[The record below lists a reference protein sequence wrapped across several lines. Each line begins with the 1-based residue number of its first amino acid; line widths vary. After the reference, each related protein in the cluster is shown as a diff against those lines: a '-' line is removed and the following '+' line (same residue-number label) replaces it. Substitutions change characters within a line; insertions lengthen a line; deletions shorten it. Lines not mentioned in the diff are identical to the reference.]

1 MQLSDDFPKGFKY
14 LPGYFS
20 SEEQIRLVETL
31 RCLVKEA
38 PLFTPVMPRT
48 GKPFSV
54 RMTNLGALGWVS
66 DRNGYRYQPQHPENG
81 QPWPDIPE
89 ILLNLWNKVG
99 DCSAAPEA
107 CLVNFY
113 AATAKMGMH
122 QDKDEKTFEAPV
134 VSISLGDTAIF
145 RLGGVKRGGP
155 TQSLKLN
162 SGDVVVLGG
171 ESRLCYHGID
181 RILGGSSSLL
191 KDGGRL
197 NLTLRRISPF

>member
-1 MQLSDDFPKGFKY
+1 MRLSDDFPKGFKY

-20 SEEQIRLVETL
+20 SEEQKEFVDTL
-31 RCLVKEA
+31 RYLVKEA

-54 RMTNLGALGWVS
+54 RMTNLGTLGWVS
-66 DRNGYRYQPQHPENG
+66 DRSGYRYQSQHPETG
-81 QPWPDIPE
+81 QPWPVIPE
-89 ILLNLWNKVG
+89 VLQALWNKVG
-99 DCSAAPEA
+99 NCPAAPEA
-107 CLVNFY
+107 CLVNYY

-122 QDKDEKTFEAPV
+122 QDRDEKTFEAPV
-134 VSISLGDTAIF
+134 VSVSLGDTAIF

-162 SGDVVVLGG
+162 SGDIVVLGG
-171 ESRLCYHGID
+171 EARLCYHGID
-181 RILGGSSSLL
+181 RIQGGSSSLL

>member
-1 MQLSDDFPKGFKY
+1 MQISYDFPKDFKY

-20 SEEQIRLVETL
+20 SEEQKELVDTL
-31 RCLVKEA
+31 RYLVKEA

-54 RMTNLGALGWVS
+54 RMSNLGALGWVS
-66 DRNGYRYQPQHPENG
+66 DKGGYRYQPLHPESG
-81 QPWPDIPE
+81 QAWPDIPE
-89 ILLNLWNKVG
+89 VLQDLWNKVG

-107 CLVNFY
+107 CLVNYY
-113 AATAKMGMH
+113 ASTAKMGMH
-122 QDKDEKTFEAPV
+122 QDRDEKTFEAPV
-134 VSISLGDTAIF
+134 VSVSLGDTAIF

>member
-1 MQLSDDFPKGFKY
+1 MQLTGNFPKGFKY

-20 SEEQIRLVETL
+20 HEEQRELVETL
-31 RCLVKEA
+31 RYLVKES

-54 RMTNLGALGWVS
+54 RMTNLGELGWVS
-66 DRNGYRYQPQHPENG
+66 DRNGYRYQSEHPETG
-81 QPWPDIPE
+81 QAWPTIPE
-89 ILLNLWNKVG
+89 VLNDLWSRVG
-99 DCSAAPEA
+99 ECEAVPET
-107 CLVNFY
+107 CLVNYY
-113 AATAKMGMH
+113 ASTAKMGLH
-122 QDKDEKTFEAPV
+122 QDRDEKTFEAPV
-134 VSISLGDTAIF
+134 VSVSLGDTAVF

-162 SGDVVVLGG
+162 SGDVVVLGR
-171 ESRLCYHGID
+171 EARLCYHGID

-197 NLTLRRISPF
+197 NLTLRRVSAF

>member
-1 MQLSDDFPKGFKY
+1 MQLSGNFPKGFKY

-20 SEEQIRLVETL
+20 LEEQRELVETL
-31 RCLVKEA
+31 RYLVKEA
-38 PLFTPVMPRT
+38 PLFTPAMPRT

-54 RMTNLGALGWVS
+54 QMTNLGALGWVS
-66 DRNGYRYQPQHPENG
+66 DRNGYRYQSEHPETG
-81 QPWPDIPE
+81 QPWPAIPE
-89 ILLNLWNKVG
+89 TLKDLWNDVG
-99 DCSAAPEA
+99 ACAASPEA
-107 CLVNFY
+107 CLVNYY
-113 AATAKMGMH
+113 ASTAKMGMH
-122 QDKDEKTFEAPV
+122 QDRDEETFEAPV
-134 VSISLGDTAIF
+134 VSVSLGDTAVF

-171 ESRLCYHGID
+171 EARLCYHGID

-197 NLTLRRISPF
+197 NLTLRRVSAF